1 MENIIKYFKSRWIGF
16 VLTFFSIILVSFL
29 HYVGVFDVT
38 EMKTYDWRFHKVRGP
53 LTGWTARDNSFAEI
67 GTDIVLVEVDDEAWR
82 LVPEEWPYPRGT
94 IWGRVI
100 RNLYQAGAKVIVFDI
115 QFDSPETKSEYLH
128 SFINALD
135 SESILN
141 LIPQYGD
148 TLLAG
153 EIDKALP
160 YMVPR
165 HGDQLLAESITE
177 ARAHGTEV
185 VINVKM
191 VTDHNLEPPQYISL
205 PTETIMAVNP
215 EIGLINDQL
224 DDDGFSRR
232 YAIANYLSHDHDREK
247 AYLTLGMKAVKAY
260 ADLPD
265 TTLPRYD
272 YDDRTWTYGP
282 YKINT
287 YGNSNAFLVN
297 YYGPAS
303 GYRLQE
309 KNEFWLDIFGS
320 DSPPPW
326 GTFPRYSLA
335 KIIDTKDIDLKNSKI
350 IDTKDIDLKN
360 PSEDIDW
367 MTQFIPGELPDWIK
381 AIEDPVDRAATME
394 ALGFGGEFDV
404 TKTPFYN
411 KIVVIGVA
419 VEVIHDV
426 KSTPY
431 YNFLGVKQLTP
442 GMETHANAIQTVL
455 HKNFINTFG
464 GAVTDLYWHGFP
476 IVHFLLITL
485 LAFIAFFLLDYVNPI
500 IAALLVLIEGII
512 YFGVVCGAFMN
523 DYFWMVK
530 IFFSADSIA
539 LPGIGKSYVLPMV
552 APIVGIGIT
561 YVSNILYRV
570 LNEQKDKK
578 FLKDTFGA
586 YISPELIDQMYEEKQ
601 EPKLGGNAGYHTA
614 FFSDIQSFSA
624 FSEVMEPEAMVKLMN
639 DYLTEM
645 TNILLDHQGTLDK
658 YIGDSIV
665 AFYGAPVPVE
675 DHELLACKTALAM
688 EKRIVELREKWSQ
701 EDDKPD
707 IVHYLRHRVGLNSG
721 HMVTGNMGSEMRMN
735 YTMMGDPVNVAAR
748 LESSAKQYGIYIQV
762 AENTY
767 EKVKDDF
774 EWRTLDYVRVKG
786 KKVPVHVYE
795 LLSEKGQLDDE
806 TSKMLVIF
814 HEGLELYN
822 AQKWNDALKK
832 FEESA
837 KLEDEFPTR
846 PTTPSKVY
854 IFRCNHFKENPPD
867 KDWDGVWT
875 MTTK

>member
-1 MENIIKYFKSRWIGF
+1 MDGFLKYFKTRWIGF
-16 VLTFFSIILVSFL
+16 VLTLFSILLVSLL
-29 HYVGVFDVT
+29 HWVGVFDII
-38 EMKTYDWRFHKVRGP
+38 EMKTYDFRYHRVRGP
-53 LTGWTARDNSFAEI
+53 LTGWTARDSSFAKI
-67 GTDIVLVEVDDEAWR
+67 GTDIVLLEVDDEAWR
-82 LVPEEWPYPRGT
+82 LVPEQWPYPRGT
-94 IWGRVI
+94 VWARVI
-100 RNLYQAGAKVIVFDI
+100 RNLYQAGAKVIAFDI
-115 QFDSPETKSEYLH
+115 QFDSQETKSGQLH
-128 SFINALD
+128 DFVKDLD
-135 SESILN
+135 QEKILN
-141 LIPQYGD
+141 MIPQYGD

-153 EIDKALP
+153 EIAKALP
-160 YMVPR
+160 SLVPR
-165 HGDQLLAESITE
+165 HGDQLLAEAIAE
-177 ARAHGTEV
+177 AKAHGTEV

-191 VTDHNLEPPQYISL
+191 VTEPNRQPPQYISY
-205 PTETIMAVNP
+205 PIDRIMAVNP
-215 EIGLINDQL
+215 ETGLINDQM

-232 YAIANYLSHDHDREK
+232 YAIAGYMAHEPEK
-247 AYLTLGMKAVKAY
+247 AYLTLGMKAVKAF

-265 TTLPRYD
+265 TTVPRYD
-272 YDDRTWTYGP
+272 PDDRTWTYGP
-282 YKINT
+282 YTINA
-287 YGNSNAFLVN
+287 YGRSNTFFVN

-303 GYRLQE
+303 GYRLQAE
-309 KNEFWLDIFGS
+309 ENI
-320 DSPPPW
+320 PPW
-326 GTFPRYSLA
+326 GTFPRFSVA
-335 KIIDTKDIDLKNSKI
+335 HVIDTEDIDLQ
-350 IDTKDIDLKN
+350 N
-360 PSEDIDW
+360 PLEDVDW
-367 MTQFIPGELPDWIK
+367 MTQFLPGEIPEWIN

-394 ALGFGGEFDV
+394 ALGVGANFDV

-431 YNFLGVKQLTP
+431 YNYLGVQQLTP

-455 HKNFINTFG
+455 HKNFISTFG
-464 GAVTDLYWHGFP
+464 GAVTDLSRHGFP
-476 IVHFLLITL
+476 IAHFLLITL
-485 LAFIAFFLLDYVNPI
+485 LALIAFFLLDYVNPI
-500 IAALLVLIEGII
+500 IAAVSVFIEGIL
-512 YFGVVCGAFMN
+512 YFGFVCGAFMN

-530 IFFSADSIA
+530 IFFSMDSIA
-539 LPGIGKSYVLPMV
+539 LPGIGESYVLPMV

-601 EPKLGGNAGYHTA
+601 EPKLGGNTGYHTA

-639 DYLTEM
+639 EYLTEM

-665 AFYGAPVPVE
+665 AFYGAPVTVE
-675 DHELLACKTALAM
+675 EHELLACKTALAM
-688 EKRIVELREKWSQ
+688 EKKIVELREKWSH

-707 IVHYLRHRVGLNSG
+707 LVHHLRHRVGLNSG
-721 HMVTGNMGSEMRMN
+721 PMVTGNMGSEMRMN
-735 YTMMGDPVNVAAR
+735 YTMMGDTVNVAAR
-748 LESSAKQYGIYIQV
+748 LESSAKLYGVYIQV

-767 EKVKDDF
+767 KKVKDEF

-795 LLSEKGQLDDE
+795 LLSEKGQLDDD
-806 TSKMLVIF
+806 TAKMLTIF
-814 HEGLELYN
+814 HEGLELYS

-837 KLEDEFPTR
+837 TLEDEFPTR

-854 IFRCNHFKENPPD
+854 IFRCNHFIENLPE
-867 KDWDGVWT
+867 KDWDGVWI

>member
-1 MENIIKYFKSRWIGF
+1 MDGFLKYFKTRWIGF
-16 VLTFFSIILVSFL
+16 VLTLFSILLVSLL
-29 HYVGVFDVT
+29 HWVGVFDII
-38 EMKTYDWRFHKVRGP
+38 EMKTYDFRYHRVRGP
-53 LTGWTARDNSFAEI
+53 LTGWTARDSSFAKI
-67 GTDIVLVEVDDEAWR
+67 GTDIVLLEVDDEAWR
-82 LVPEEWPYPRGT
+82 LVPEQWPYPRGT
-94 IWGRVI
+94 VWARVI
-100 RNLYQAGAKVIVFDI
+100 RNLYQAGAKVIAFDI
-115 QFDSPETKSEYLH
+115 QFDSQETKSGQLH
-128 SFINALD
+128 DFVKDLD
-135 SESILN
+135 QEKILN
-141 LIPQYGD
+141 MIPQYGD

-153 EIDKALP
+153 EIAKALP
-160 YMVPR
+160 SLVPR
-165 HGDQLLAESITE
+165 HGDQLLAEAIAE
-177 ARAHGTEV
+177 AKAHGTEV

-191 VTDHNLEPPQYISL
+191 VTEPNRQPPQYISY
-205 PTETIMAVNP
+205 PIDRIMAVNP
-215 EIGLINDQL
+215 ETGLINDQM

-232 YAIANYLSHDHDREK
+232 YAIAGYMAHEPEK
-247 AYLTLGMKAVKAY
+247 AYLTLGMKAVKAF

-265 TTLPRYD
+265 TTVPRYD
-272 YDDRTWTYGP
+272 PDDRTWTYGP
-282 YKINT
+282 YTINA
-287 YGNSNAFLVN
+287 YGRSNTFFVN

-303 GYRLQE
+303 GYRLQAE
-309 KNEFWLDIFGS
+309 ENI
-320 DSPPPW
+320 PPW
-326 GTFPRYSLA
+326 GTFPRFSVA
-335 KIIDTKDIDLKNSKI
+335 HVIDTEDVDLQ
-350 IDTKDIDLKN
+350 N
-360 PSEDIDW
+360 PLEDVDW
-367 MTQFIPGELPDWIK
+367 MTQFIPGEIPEWIN
-381 AIEDPVDRAATME
+381 AIEDPIDRVATME
-394 ALGFGGEFDV
+394 ALGIGANFDV

-431 YNFLGVKQLTP
+431 YNYLGVQQLTP

-455 HKNFINTFG
+455 HKNFISTFG
-464 GAVTDLYWHGFP
+464 GAVTDLSRHGFP
-476 IVHFLLITL
+476 IAHFLLITL
-485 LAFIAFFLLDYVNPI
+485 LALIAFFLLDYVNPI
-500 IAALLVLIEGII
+500 IAAVSVFIECIL
-512 YFGVVCGAFMN
+512 YFGFVCGAFMN
-523 DYFWMVK
+523 DYGWMFK
-530 IFFSADSIA
+530 SLIASDSIA
-539 LPGIGKSYVLPMV
+539 LPGIGESYVMPMV

-601 EPKLGGNAGYHTA
+601 EPKLGGNTGYHTA

-639 DYLTEM
+639 EYLTEM

-665 AFYGAPVPVE
+665 AFYGAPVTVE
-675 DHELLACKTALAM
+675 EHELLACKTALAM
-688 EKRIVELREKWSQ
+688 EKKIVELREKWSH

-707 IVHYLRHRVGLNSG
+707 LVHHLRHRVGLNSG
-721 HMVTGNMGSEMRMN
+721 PMVTGNMGSEMRMN
-735 YTMMGDPVNVAAR
+735 YTMMGDTVNVAAR
-748 LESSAKQYGIYIQV
+748 LESSAKLYGVYIHV

-767 EKVKDDF
+767 KKVKDEF

-795 LLSEKGQLDDE
+795 LLSEKGQLDDD
-806 TSKMLVIF
+806 TAKMLMIF

-837 KLEDEFPTR
+837 TLEDEFPTR

-854 IFRCNHFKENPPD
+854 IFRCNHFIENLPE

>member
-1 MENIIKYFKSRWIGF
+1 MDGFLKYFKTRWIGF
-16 VLTFFSIILVSFL
+16 VLTLFSILLVSLL
-29 HYVGVFDVT
+29 HWVGVFDII

-53 LTGWTARDNSFAEI
+53 LTGWTARDSSFAKI
-67 GTDIVLVEVDDEAWR
+67 GTDIVLLEVDDEAWR
-82 LVPEEWPYPRGT
+82 LVPEQWPYPRGT
-94 IWGRVI
+94 VWARVI
-100 RNLYQAGAKVIVFDI
+100 RNLYQAGAKVIAFDI
-115 QFDSPETKSEYLH
+115 QFDSQETKSGQLH
-128 SFINALD
+128 DFVKDLD
-135 SESILN
+135 QEKILN
-141 LIPQYGD
+141 MIPQYGD

-153 EIDKALP
+153 EIAKALP
-160 YMVPR
+160 SLVPR
-165 HGDQLLAESITE
+165 HGDQLLAEAIAE
-177 ARAHGTEV
+177 AKAHGTEV

-191 VTDHNLEPPQYISL
+191 VTEPNRQPPQYISY
-205 PTETIMAVNP
+205 PIDRIMAVNP
-215 EIGLINDQL
+215 ETGLINDQM

-232 YAIANYLSHDHDREK
+232 YAIAGYMAHEPEK
-247 AYLTLGMKAVKAY
+247 AYLTLGMKAVKAF

-265 TTLPRYD
+265 TTVPRYD
-272 YDDRTWTYGP
+272 PDDRTWTYGP
-282 YKINT
+282 YTINA
-287 YGNSNAFLVN
+287 YGRSNTFFVN

-303 GYRLQE
+303 GYRLQAE
-309 KNEFWLDIFGS
+309 ENI
-320 DSPPPW
+320 PPW
-326 GTFPRYSLA
+326 GTFPRFSVA
-335 KIIDTKDIDLKNSKI
+335 HVIDTEDVDLQ
-350 IDTKDIDLKN
+350 N
-360 PSEDIDW
+360 PLEDVDW
-367 MTQFIPGELPDWIK
+367 MTQFLPGEIPEWIN

-394 ALGFGGEFDV
+394 ALGVGANFDV

-431 YNFLGVKQLTP
+431 YNYLGVQQLTP

-455 HKNFINTFG
+455 HKNFISTFG
-464 GAVTDLYWHGFP
+464 GAVTDLSRHGFP
-476 IVHFLLITL
+476 IAHFLLITL
-485 LAFIAFFLLDYVNPI
+485 LALIAFFLLDYVNPI
-500 IAALLVLIEGII
+500 IAAVSVFIEGIL
-512 YFGVVCGAFMN
+512 YFGFVCGAFMN

-530 IFFSADSIA
+530 IFFSRDSIA
-539 LPGIGKSYVLPMV
+539 LPGIGESYVLPMV

-601 EPKLGGNAGYHTA
+601 EPKLGGNTGYHTA

-639 DYLTEM
+639 EYLTEM

-665 AFYGAPVPVE
+665 AFYGAPVTVE
-675 DHELLACKTALAM
+675 EHELLACKTALAM
-688 EKRIVELREKWSQ
+688 EKKIVELREKWSH

-707 IVHYLRHRVGLNSG
+707 LVHHLRHRVGLNSG
-721 HMVTGNMGSEMRMN
+721 PMVTGNMGSEMRMN
-735 YTMMGDPVNVAAR
+735 YTMMGDTVNVAAR
-748 LESSAKQYGIYIQV
+748 LESSAKLYGVYIQV

-767 EKVKDDF
+767 KKVKDEF

-806 TSKMLVIF
+806 TSKMIGVF

-822 AQKWNDALKK
+822 DQKWNNALKK

-837 KLEDEFPTR
+837 TLEDEFPTR

-854 IFRCNHFKENPPD
+854 IFRCNHFIENLPE

>member
-1 MENIIKYFKSRWIGF
+1 MDGFLKYFKTRWIGF
-16 VLTFFSIILVSFL
+16 VLTLFSILLVSLL
-29 HYVGVFDVT
+29 HWVGVFDII
-38 EMKTYDWRFHKVRGP
+38 EMKTYDFRYHRVRGP
-53 LTGWTARDNSFAEI
+53 LTGWTAKDSSFAKI
-67 GTDIVLVEVDDEAWR
+67 GTDIVLLEVDDEAWR
-82 LVPEEWPYPRGT
+82 LVPEQWPYPRGT
-94 IWGRVI
+94 VWARVI
-100 RNLYQAGAKVIVFDI
+100 RNLYQAGAKVIAFDI
-115 QFDSPETKSEYLH
+115 QFDSQETKSGQLH
-128 SFINALD
+128 DFVKDLD
-135 SESILN
+135 QEKILN
-141 LIPQYGD
+141 MIPQYGD

-153 EIDKALP
+153 EIAKALP
-160 YMVPR
+160 SLVPR
-165 HGDQLLAESITE
+165 HGDQLLAEAIAE
-177 ARAHGTEV
+177 AKAHGTEV

-191 VTDHNLEPPQYISL
+191 VTEPNRQPPQYISY
-205 PTETIMAVNP
+205 PIDRIMAVNP
-215 EIGLINDQL
+215 ETGLINDQM

-232 YAIANYLSHDHDREK
+232 YAIAGYMAHEPEK
-247 AYLTLGMKAVKAY
+247 AYLTLGMKAVKAF

-265 TTLPRYD
+265 TTVPRYD
-272 YDDRTWTYGP
+272 PDDRTWTYGP
-282 YKINT
+282 YTINA
-287 YGNSNAFLVN
+287 YGRSNTFFVN

-303 GYRLQE
+303 GYRLQAE
-309 KNEFWLDIFGS
+309 ENI
-320 DSPPPW
+320 PPW
-326 GTFPRYSLA
+326 GTFPRFSVA
-335 KIIDTKDIDLKNSKI
+335 HVIDTEDVDLQ
-350 IDTKDIDLKN
+350 N
-360 PSEDIDW
+360 PLEDVDW
-367 MTQFIPGELPDWIK
+367 MTQFLPGEIPEWIN
-381 AIEDPVDRAATME
+381 AIEDPIDRAATME
-394 ALGFGGEFDV
+394 ALGIGANFDV

-431 YNFLGVKQLTP
+431 YNYLGVQQLTP

-455 HKNFINTFG
+455 HKNFISTFG
-464 GAVTDLYWHGFP
+464 GAVTDLSRHGFP
-476 IVHFLLITL
+476 IAHFLLITL
-485 LAFIAFFLLDYVNPI
+485 LALIAFFLLDYVNPI
-500 IAALLVLIEGII
+500 IAAVSVFIEGIL
-512 YFGVVCGAFMN
+512 YFGFVCGAFMN
-523 DYFWMVK
+523 DYGWMFK
-530 IFFSADSIA
+530 SLIASDSIA
-539 LPGIGKSYVLPMV
+539 LPGIGESYVMPMV

-601 EPKLGGNAGYHTA
+601 EPKLGGNTGYHTA

-639 DYLTEM
+639 EYLTEM

-665 AFYGAPVPVE
+665 AFYGAPVTVE
-675 DHELLACKTALAM
+675 EHELLACKTALAM
-688 EKRIVELREKWSQ
+688 EKKIVELREKWSH

-707 IVHYLRHRVGLNSG
+707 LVHHLRHRVGLNSG
-721 HMVTGNMGSEMRMN
+721 PMVTGNMGSEMRMN
-735 YTMMGDPVNVAAR
+735 YTMMGDTVNVAAR
-748 LESSAKQYGIYIQV
+748 LESSAKLYGVYIHV

-767 EKVKDDF
+767 KKVKDEF

-795 LLSEKGQLDDE
+795 LLSEKGQLDDD
-806 TSKMLVIF
+806 TAKMLTIF

-837 KLEDEFPTR
+837 TLEDEFPTR

-854 IFRCNHFKENPPD
+854 IFRCNHFIENLPE

>member
-1 MENIIKYFKSRWIGF
+1 MDGFLKYFKTRWIGF
-16 VLTFFSIILVSFL
+16 VLTLFSILLVSLL
-29 HYVGVFDVT
+29 HWVGVFDII

-53 LTGWTARDNSFAEI
+53 LTGWTARDSSFAKI
-67 GTDIVLVEVDDEAWR
+67 GTDIVLLEVDDEAWR
-82 LVPEEWPYPRGT
+82 LVPEQWPYPRGT
-94 IWGRVI
+94 VWARVI
-100 RNLYQAGAKVIVFDI
+100 RNLYQAGAKVIAFDI
-115 QFDSPETKSEYLH
+115 QFDSQETKSGQLH
-128 SFINALD
+128 DFVKDLD
-135 SESILN
+135 QEKILN
-141 LIPQYGD
+141 MIPQYGD

-153 EIDKALP
+153 EIAKALP
-160 YMVPR
+160 SLVPR
-165 HGDQLLAESITE
+165 HGDQLLAEAIAE
-177 ARAHGTEV
+177 AKAHGTEV

-191 VTDHNLEPPQYISL
+191 VTEPNRQPPQYISY
-205 PTETIMAVNP
+205 PIDRIMAVNP
-215 EIGLINDQL
+215 ETGLINDQM

-232 YAIANYLSHDHDREK
+232 YAIAGYMAHEPEK
-247 AYLTLGMKAVKAY
+247 AYLTLGMKAVKAF

-265 TTLPRYD
+265 TTVPRYD
-272 YDDRTWTYGP
+272 PDDRTWTYGP
-282 YKINT
+282 YTINA
-287 YGNSNAFLVN
+287 YGRSNTFFVN

-303 GYRLQE
+303 GYRLQAE
-309 KNEFWLDIFGS
+309 ENI
-320 DSPPPW
+320 PPW
-326 GTFPRYSLA
+326 GTFPRFSVA
-335 KIIDTKDIDLKNSKI
+335 HVIDTEDIDLQ
-350 IDTKDIDLKN
+350 N
-360 PSEDIDW
+360 PLEDVDW
-367 MTQFIPGELPDWIK
+367 MTQFLPGEIPEWIN

-394 ALGFGGEFDV
+394 ALGVGANFDV

-431 YNFLGVKQLTP
+431 YNYLGVQQLTP

-455 HKNFINTFG
+455 HKNFISTFG
-464 GAVTDLYWHGFP
+464 GAVTDLSRHGFP
-476 IVHFLLITL
+476 IAHFLLITL
-485 LAFIAFFLLDYVNPI
+485 LALIAFFLLDYVNPI
-500 IAALLVLIEGII
+500 IAAVSVFIEGIL
-512 YFGVVCGAFMN
+512 YFGFVCGAFMN

-530 IFFSADSIA
+530 IFFSRDSIA
-539 LPGIGKSYVLPMV
+539 LPGIGESYVLPMV

-601 EPKLGGNAGYHTA
+601 EPKLGGNTGYHTA

-639 DYLTEM
+639 EYLTEM

-665 AFYGAPVPVE
+665 AFYGAPVTVE
-675 DHELLACKTALAM
+675 EHELLACKTALAM
-688 EKRIVELREKWSQ
+688 EKKIVELREKWSH

-707 IVHYLRHRVGLNSG
+707 LVHHLRHRVGLNSG
-721 HMVTGNMGSEMRMN
+721 PMVTGNMGSEMRMN
-735 YTMMGDPVNVAAR
+735 YTMMGDTVNVAAR
-748 LESSAKQYGIYIQV
+748 LESSAKLYGVYIQV

-767 EKVKDDF
+767 KKVKDEF

-795 LLSEKGQLDDE
+795 LLSEKGQLDDD
-806 TSKMLVIF
+806 TAKMLTIF

-837 KLEDEFPTR
+837 TLEDEFPTR

-854 IFRCNHFKENPPD
+854 IFRCNHFIENLPE

-875 MTTK
+875 LTTK

>member
-1 MENIIKYFKSRWIGF
+1 MDGFLKYFKTRWIGF
-16 VLTFFSIILVSFL
+16 VLTLFSILLVSLL
-29 HYVGVFDVT
+29 HWVGVFDII
-38 EMKTYDWRFHKVRGP
+38 EMKTYDFRYHRVRGP
-53 LTGWTARDNSFAEI
+53 LTGWTARDSSFAKI
-67 GTDIVLVEVDDEAWR
+67 GTDIVLLEVDDEAWR
-82 LVPEEWPYPRGT
+82 LVPEQWPYPRGT
-94 IWGRVI
+94 VWARVI
-100 RNLYQAGAKVIVFDI
+100 RNLYQAGAKVIAFDI
-115 QFDSPETKSEYLH
+115 QFDSQETKSGQLH
-128 SFINALD
+128 DFVKDLD
-135 SESILN
+135 QEKILN
-141 LIPQYGD
+141 MIPQYGD

-153 EIDKALP
+153 EIAKALP
-160 YMVPR
+160 SLVPR
-165 HGDQLLAESITE
+165 HGDQLLAEAIAE
-177 ARAHGTEV
+177 AKAHGTEV

-191 VTDHNLEPPQYISL
+191 VTEPNRQPPQYISY
-205 PTETIMAVNP
+205 PIDRIMAVNP
-215 EIGLINDQL
+215 ETGLINDQM

-232 YAIANYLSHDHDREK
+232 YAIAGYMAHEPEK
-247 AYLTLGMKAVKAY
+247 AYLTLGMKAVKAF

-265 TTLPRYD
+265 TTVPRYD
-272 YDDRTWTYGP
+272 PDDRTWTYGP
-282 YKINT
+282 YTINA
-287 YGNSNAFLVN
+287 YGRSNTFFVN

-303 GYRLQE
+303 GYRLQAE
-309 KNEFWLDIFGS
+309 ENI
-320 DSPPPW
+320 PPW
-326 GTFPRYSLA
+326 GTFPRFSVA
-335 KIIDTKDIDLKNSKI
+335 HVIDTEDVDLQ
-350 IDTKDIDLKN
+350 N
-360 PSEDIDW
+360 PLEDVDW
-367 MTQFIPGELPDWIK
+367 MTQFIPGEIPEWIN
-381 AIEDPVDRAATME
+381 AIEDPIDRAATME
-394 ALGFGGEFDV
+394 ALGIGANFDV

-431 YNFLGVKQLTP
+431 YNYLGVQQLTP

-455 HKNFINTFG
+455 HKNFISTFG
-464 GAVTDLYWHGFP
+464 GAVTDLSRHGFP
-476 IVHFLLITL
+476 IAHFLLITL
-485 LAFIAFFLLDYVNPI
+485 LALIAFFLLDYVNPI
-500 IAALLVLIEGII
+500 IAAVSVFIEGIL
-512 YFGVVCGAFMN
+512 YFGFVCGAFMN

-530 IFFSADSIA
+530 IFFSTDSIA

-601 EPKLGGNAGYHTA
+601 EPKLGGNTGYHTA

-639 DYLTEM
+639 EYLTEM

-665 AFYGAPVPVE
+665 AFYGAPVTVE
-675 DHELLACKTALAM
+675 EHELLACKTALAM
-688 EKRIVELREKWSQ
+688 EKKIVELREKWSH

-707 IVHYLRHRVGLNSG
+707 LVHQLRHRVGLNSG
-721 HMVTGNMGSEMRMN
+721 PMVTGNMGSEMRMN
-735 YTMMGDPVNVAAR
+735 YTMMGDTVNVAAR
-748 LESSAKQYGIYIQV
+748 LESSAKLYGVYIHV

-767 EKVKDDF
+767 KKVKDEF

-795 LLSEKGQLDDE
+795 LLSEKGQLDDD
-806 TSKMLVIF
+806 TAKMLMIF

-837 KLEDEFPTR
+837 TLEDEFPTR

-854 IFRCNHFKENPPD
+854 IFRCNHFIENLPE

>member
-1 MENIIKYFKSRWIGF
+1 MDGFLKYFKTRWIGF
-16 VLTFFSIILVSFL
+16 VLTLFSILLVSLL
-29 HYVGVFDVT
+29 HWVGVFDII

-53 LTGWTARDNSFAEI
+53 LTGWTARDSSFAKI
-67 GTDIVLVEVDDEAWR
+67 GTDIVLLEVDDEAWR
-82 LVPEEWPYPRGT
+82 LVPEQWPYPRGT
-94 IWGRVI
+94 VWARVI
-100 RNLYQAGAKVIVFDI
+100 RNLYQAGAKVIAFDI
-115 QFDSPETKSEYLH
+115 QFDSQETKSGQLH
-128 SFINALD
+128 DFVKDLD
-135 SESILN
+135 QEKILN
-141 LIPQYGD
+141 MIPQYGD

-153 EIDKALP
+153 EIAKALP
-160 YMVPR
+160 SLVPR
-165 HGDQLLAESITE
+165 HGDQLLAEAIAE
-177 ARAHGTEV
+177 AKAHGTEV

-191 VTDHNLEPPQYISL
+191 VTEPNRQPPQYISY
-205 PTETIMAVNP
+205 PIDRIMAVNP
-215 EIGLINDQL
+215 ETGLINDQM

-232 YAIANYLSHDHDREK
+232 YAIAGYMAHEPEK
-247 AYLTLGMKAVKAY
+247 AYLTLGMKAVKAF

-265 TTLPRYD
+265 TTVPRYD
-272 YDDRTWTYGP
+272 PDDRTWTYGP
-282 YKINT
+282 YTINA
-287 YGNSNAFLVN
+287 YGRSNTFFVN

-303 GYRLQE
+303 GYRLQAE
-309 KNEFWLDIFGS
+309 ENI
-320 DSPPPW
+320 PPW
-326 GTFPRYSLA
+326 GTFPRFSVA
-335 KIIDTKDIDLKNSKI
+335 HVIDTEDIDLQ
-350 IDTKDIDLKN
+350 N
-360 PSEDIDW
+360 PLEDVDW
-367 MTQFIPGELPDWIK
+367 MTQFLPGEIPEWIN

-394 ALGFGGEFDV
+394 ALGVGANFDV

-431 YNFLGVKQLTP
+431 YNYLGVQQLTP

-455 HKNFINTFG
+455 HKNFISTFG
-464 GAVTDLYWHGFP
+464 GAVTDLSRHGFP
-476 IVHFLLITL
+476 IAHFLLITL
-485 LAFIAFFLLDYVNPI
+485 LALIAFFLLDYVNPI
-500 IAALLVLIEGII
+500 IAAVSVFIEGIL
-512 YFGVVCGAFMN
+512 YFGFVCGAFMN

-530 IFFSADSIA
+530 IFFSTDSIA

-601 EPKLGGNAGYHTA
+601 EPKLGGNTGYHTA

-639 DYLTEM
+639 EYLTEM

-665 AFYGAPVPVE
+665 AFYGAPVTVE
-675 DHELLACKTALAM
+675 EHELLACKTALAM
-688 EKRIVELREKWSQ
+688 EKKIVELREKWSH

-707 IVHYLRHRVGLNSG
+707 LVHHLRHRVGLNSG
-721 HMVTGNMGSEMRMN
+721 PMVTGNMGSEMRMN
-735 YTMMGDPVNVAAR
+735 YTMMGDTVNVAAR
-748 LESSAKQYGIYIQV
+748 LESSAKLYGVYIQV

-767 EKVKDDF
+767 KKVKDEF

-795 LLSEKGQLDDE
+795 LLSEKGQLDDD
-806 TSKMLVIF
+806 TAKMLMIF

-837 KLEDEFPTR
+837 TLEDEFPTR

-854 IFRCNHFKENPPD
+854 IFRCNHFIENLPE

>member
-1 MENIIKYFKSRWIGF
+1 MDGFLKYFKTRWIGF
-16 VLTFFSIILVSFL
+16 VLTLFSILLVSLL
-29 HYVGVFDVT
+29 HWVGVFDII

-53 LTGWTARDNSFAEI
+53 LTGWTARDSSFAKI
-67 GTDIVLVEVDDEAWR
+67 GTDIVLLEVDDEAWR
-82 LVPEEWPYPRGT
+82 LVPEQWPYPRGT
-94 IWGRVI
+94 VWARVI
-100 RNLYQAGAKVIVFDI
+100 RNLYQAGAKVIAFDI
-115 QFDSPETKSEYLH
+115 QFDSQETKSGQLH
-128 SFINALD
+128 DFVKDLD
-135 SESILN
+135 QEKILN
-141 LIPQYGD
+141 MIPQYGD

-153 EIDKALP
+153 EIAKALP
-160 YMVPR
+160 SLVPR
-165 HGDQLLAESITE
+165 HGDQLLAEAIAE
-177 ARAHGTEV
+177 AKAHGTEV

-191 VTDHNLEPPQYISL
+191 VTEPNRQPPQYISY
-205 PTETIMAVNP
+205 PIDRIMAVNP
-215 EIGLINDQL
+215 ETGLINDQM

-232 YAIANYLSHDHDREK
+232 YAIAGYMAHEPEK
-247 AYLTLGMKAVKAY
+247 AYLTLGMKAVKAF

-265 TTLPRYD
+265 TTVPRYD
-272 YDDRTWTYGP
+272 PDDRTWTYGP
-282 YKINT
+282 YTINA
-287 YGNSNAFLVN
+287 YGRSNTFFVN

-303 GYRLQE
+303 GYRLQAE
-309 KNEFWLDIFGS
+309 ENI
-320 DSPPPW
+320 PPW
-326 GTFPRYSLA
+326 GTFPRFSVA
-335 KIIDTKDIDLKNSKI
+335 HVIDTEDIDLQ
-350 IDTKDIDLKN
+350 N
-360 PSEDIDW
+360 PLEDVDW
-367 MTQFIPGELPDWIK
+367 MTQFLPGEIPEWIN

-394 ALGFGGEFDV
+394 ALGVGANFDV

-431 YNFLGVKQLTP
+431 YNYLGVQQLTP

-455 HKNFINTFG
+455 HKNFISTFG
-464 GAVTDLYWHGFP
+464 GAVTDLSRHGFP
-476 IVHFLLITL
+476 IAHFLLITL
-485 LAFIAFFLLDYVNPI
+485 LALIAFFLLDYVNPI
-500 IAALLVLIEGII
+500 IAAVSVFIEGIL
-512 YFGVVCGAFMN
+512 YFGFVCGAFMN

-530 IFFSADSIA
+530 IFFSRDSIA
-539 LPGIGKSYVLPMV
+539 LPGIGESYVLPMV

-601 EPKLGGNAGYHTA
+601 EPKLGGNTGYHTA

-639 DYLTEM
+639 EYLTEM

-665 AFYGAPVPVE
+665 AFYGAPVTVE
-675 DHELLACKTALAM
+675 EHELLACKTALAM
-688 EKRIVELREKWSQ
+688 EKKIVELREKWSH

-707 IVHYLRHRVGLNSG
+707 LVHHLRHRVGLNSG
-721 HMVTGNMGSEMRMN
+721 PMVTGNMGSEMRMN
-735 YTMMGDPVNVAAR
+735 YTMMGDTVNVAAR
-748 LESSAKQYGIYIQV
+748 LESSAKLYGVYIQV

-767 EKVKDDF
+767 KKVKDEF

-795 LLSEKGQLDDE
+795 LLSEKGQLDDD
-806 TSKMLVIF
+806 TAKMLTIF
-814 HEGLELYN
+814 HEGLELYS

-837 KLEDEFPTR
+837 TLEDEFPTR

-854 IFRCNHFKENPPD
+854 IFRCNHFIENLPE
-867 KDWDGVWT
+867 KDWDGVWI

>member
-1 MENIIKYFKSRWIGF
+1 MDGFLKYFKTRWIGF
-16 VLTFFSIILVSFL
+16 VLTLFSILLVSLL
-29 HYVGVFDVT
+29 HWVGVFDII
-38 EMKTYDWRFHKVRGP
+38 EMKTYDFRYHRVRGP
-53 LTGWTARDNSFAEI
+53 LTGWTAKDSSFAKI
-67 GTDIVLVEVDDEAWR
+67 GTDIVLLEVDDEAWR
-82 LVPEEWPYPRGT
+82 LVPEQWPYPRGT
-94 IWGRVI
+94 VWARVI
-100 RNLYQAGAKVIVFDI
+100 RNLYQAGAKVIAFDI
-115 QFDSPETKSEYLH
+115 QFDSQETKSGQLH
-128 SFINALD
+128 DFVKDLD
-135 SESILN
+135 QEKILN
-141 LIPQYGD
+141 MIPQYGD

-153 EIDKALP
+153 EIAKALP
-160 YMVPR
+160 SLVPR
-165 HGDQLLAESITE
+165 HGDQLLAEAIAE
-177 ARAHGTEV
+177 AKAHGTEV

-191 VTDHNLEPPQYISL
+191 VTEPNRQPPQYISY
-205 PTETIMAVNP
+205 PIDRIMAVKP
-215 EIGLINDQL
+215 ETGLINDQM

-232 YAIANYLSHDHDREK
+232 YAIAGYMAHEPEK
-247 AYLTLGMKAVKAY
+247 AYLTLGMKAVKAF

-265 TTLPRYD
+265 TTVPRYD
-272 YDDRTWTYGP
+272 PDDRTWTYGP
-282 YKINT
+282 YTINA
-287 YGNSNAFLVN
+287 YGRSNTFFVN

-303 GYRLQE
+303 GYRLQAE
-309 KNEFWLDIFGS
+309 ENI
-320 DSPPPW
+320 PPW
-326 GTFPRYSLA
+326 GTFPRFSVA
-335 KIIDTKDIDLKNSKI
+335 HVIDTEDIDLQ
-350 IDTKDIDLKN
+350 N
-360 PSEDIDW
+360 PLEDVDW
-367 MTQFIPGELPDWIK
+367 MTQFLPGEIPEWIN

-394 ALGFGGEFDV
+394 ALGVGANFDV

-431 YNFLGVKQLTP
+431 YNYLGVQQLTP

-455 HKNFINTFG
+455 HKNFISTFG
-464 GAVTDLYWHGFP
+464 GAVTDLSRHGFP
-476 IVHFLLITL
+476 IAHFLLITL
-485 LAFIAFFLLDYVNPI
+485 LALIAFFLLDYVNPI
-500 IAALLVLIEGII
+500 IAAVSVFIEGIL
-512 YFGVVCGAFMN
+512 YFGFVCGAFMN
-523 DYFWMVK
+523 DYGWMFK
-530 IFFSADSIA
+530 SLIASDSIA
-539 LPGIGKSYVLPMV
+539 LPGIGESYVMPMV

-601 EPKLGGNAGYHTA
+601 EPKLGGNTGYHTA

-688 EKRIVELREKWSQ
+688 EQRIVDLREKWSQ
-701 EDDKPD
+701 EEDKPD
-707 IVHYLRHRVGLNSG
+707 IVHNLRHRVGLNSG

>member
-1 MENIIKYFKSRWIGF
+1 MDGFLKYFKTRWIGF
-16 VLTFFSIILVSFL
+16 VLTLFSILLVSLL
-29 HYVGVFDVT
+29 HWVGVFDII
-38 EMKTYDWRFHKVRGP
+38 EMKTYDFRYHRVRGP
-53 LTGWTARDNSFAEI
+53 LTGWTARDSSFAKI
-67 GTDIVLVEVDDEAWR
+67 GTDIVLLEVDDEAWR
-82 LVPEEWPYPRGT
+82 LVPEQWPYPRGT
-94 IWGRVI
+94 VWARVI
-100 RNLYQAGAKVIVFDI
+100 RNLYQAGAKVIAFDI
-115 QFDSPETKSEYLH
+115 QFDSQETKSGQLH
-128 SFINALD
+128 DFVKDLD
-135 SESILN
+135 QEKILN
-141 LIPQYGD
+141 MIPQYGD

-153 EIDKALP
+153 EIAKALP
-160 YMVPR
+160 SLVPR
-165 HGDQLLAESITE
+165 HGDQLLAEAIAE
-177 ARAHGTEV
+177 AKAHGTEV

-191 VTDHNLEPPQYISL
+191 VTEPNRQPPQYISY
-205 PTETIMAVNP
+205 PIDRIMAVNP
-215 EIGLINDQL
+215 ETGLINDQM

-232 YAIANYLSHDHDREK
+232 YAIAGYMAHEPEK
-247 AYLTLGMKAVKAY
+247 AYLTLGMKAVKAF

-265 TTLPRYD
+265 TTVPRYD
-272 YDDRTWTYGP
+272 PDDRTWTYGP
-282 YKINT
+282 YTINA
-287 YGNSNAFLVN
+287 YGRSNTFFVN

-303 GYRLQE
+303 GYRLQAE
-309 KNEFWLDIFGS
+309 ENI
-320 DSPPPW
+320 PPW
-326 GTFPRYSLA
+326 GTFPRFSVA
-335 KIIDTKDIDLKNSKI
+335 HVIDTEDIDLQ
-350 IDTKDIDLKN
+350 N
-360 PSEDIDW
+360 PLEDVDW
-367 MTQFIPGELPDWIK
+367 MTQFLPGEIPEWIN

-394 ALGFGGEFDV
+394 ALGVGANFDV

-431 YNFLGVKQLTP
+431 YNYLGVQQLTP

-455 HKNFINTFG
+455 HKNFISTFG
-464 GAVTDLYWHGFP
+464 GAVTDLSRHGFP
-476 IVHFLLITL
+476 IAHFLLITL
-485 LAFIAFFLLDYVNPI
+485 LALIAFFLLDYVNPI
-500 IAALLVLIEGII
+500 IAAVSVFIEGIL
-512 YFGVVCGAFMN
+512 YFGFVCGAFMN
-523 DYFWMVK
+523 DYGWMFK
-530 IFFSADSIA
+530 SLIASDSIA

-586 YISPELIDQMYEEKQ
+586 YISPELIDQMFEEKQ
-601 EPKLGGNAGYHTA
+601 EPKLGGNTGYHTA

-639 DYLTEM
+639 EYLTEM

-665 AFYGAPVPVE
+665 AFYGAPVTVE
-675 DHELLACKTALAM
+675 EHELLACKTALAM
-688 EKRIVELREKWSQ
+688 EKKIVELREKWSH

-707 IVHYLRHRVGLNSG
+707 LVHHLRHRVGLNSG
-721 HMVTGNMGSEMRMN
+721 PMVTGNMGSEMRMN
-735 YTMMGDPVNVAAR
+735 YTMMGDTVNVAAR
-748 LESSAKQYGIYIQV
+748 LESSAKLYGVYIQV

-767 EKVKDDF
+767 KKVKDEF

-795 LLSEKGQLDDE
+795 LLSEKGQLDDD
-806 TSKMLVIF
+806 TAKMLMIF

-837 KLEDEFPTR
+837 TLEDEFPTR

-854 IFRCNHFKENPPD
+854 IFRCNHFIENLPE

>member
-29 HYVGVFDVT
+29 HFVGVFDVI
-38 EMKTYDWRFHKVRGP
+38 EMKTYDWRFHKVRGS

-67 GTDIVLVEVDDEAWR
+67 GTDIVLLEVDDEAWR
-82 LVPEEWPYPRGT
+82 LMPEGWPYPRGSV
-94 IWGRVI
+94 WSRVI

-115 QFDSPETKSEYLH
+115 QFDAPETKSEYLH
-128 SFINALD
+128 SFINELD
-135 SESILN
+135 TESILN

-153 EIDKALP
+153 EIYKALP

-165 HGDQLLAESITE
+165 HGDQLIAESIAE
-177 ARAHGTEV
+177 AKAYDTEV

-191 VTDHNLEPPQYISL
+191 FDDPIIIGGRTQFISY
-205 PTETIMAVNP
+205 PVDEIMAVNP
-215 EIGLINDQL
+215 ETGLINDL
-224 DDDGFSRR
+224 MDDDGFSRR
-232 YAIANYLSHDHDREK
+232 YSIADYMTDDVGREN
-247 AYLTLGMKAVKAY
+247 AYLTLGMKAVKAF

-265 TTLPRYD
+265 TTVPRYNSNE
-272 YDDRTWTYGP
+272 RTWTYGP
-282 YKINT
+282 YSINA

-297 YYGPAS
+297 YYGPPS
-303 GYRLQE
+303 GYRLRSVSE
-309 KNEFWLDIFGS
+309 KWKQMFGGNIP
-320 DSPPPW
+320 DPW
-326 GTFPRYSLA
+326 GTFPRISLA
-335 KIIDTKDIDLKNSKI
+335 KVV
-350 IDTKDIDLKN
+350 DTKDIDLKN
-360 PSEDIDW
+360 PLEDVDW
-367 MTQFIPGELPDWIK
+367 MTQFLPGEIPEWIK
-381 AIEDPVDRAATME
+381 AIEDPADKAATIE
-394 ALGFGGEFDV
+394 ALGIGDDFDV

-411 KIVVIGVA
+411 KIVIIGVA
-419 VEVIHDV
+419 VEVFHDW
-426 KSTPY
+426 KYTPF
-431 YNFLGVKQLTP
+431 YNYWGVRQLTP

-464 GAVTDLYWHGFP
+464 GAVTDLSRHGFP
-476 IVHFLLITL
+476 AAQFLLISL
-485 LAFIAFFLLDYVNPI
+485 LALIAFFIIDYVNPI
-500 IAALLVLIEGII
+500 IAALLVFIEGII

-523 DYFWMVK
+523 DYFWMIK

-539 LPGIGKSYVLPMV
+539 LPGIGESYVLPMV
-552 APIVGIGIT
+552 TPIVGIGIT

-601 EPKLGGNAGYHTA
+601 EPKLGGNTGYHTA

-688 EKRIVELREKWSQ
+688 EKRIVDLREKWSQ
-701 EDDKPD
+701 EEDKPD
-707 IVHYLRHRVGLNSG
+707 IVHNLRHRVGLNSG

>member
-1 MENIIKYFKSRWIGF
+1 MDGFLKYFKTRWIGF
-16 VLTFFSIILVSFL
+16 VLTLFSILLVSLL
-29 HYVGVFDVT
+29 HWVGVFDII
-38 EMKTYDWRFHKVRGP
+38 EMKTYDFRYHRVRGP
-53 LTGWTARDNSFAEI
+53 LTGWTARDSSFAKI
-67 GTDIVLVEVDDEAWR
+67 GTDIVLLEVDDEAWR
-82 LVPEEWPYPRGT
+82 LVPEQWPYPRGT
-94 IWGRVI
+94 VWARVI
-100 RNLYQAGAKVIVFDI
+100 RNLYQAGAKVIAFDI
-115 QFDSPETKSEYLH
+115 QFDSQETKSGQLH
-128 SFINALD
+128 DFVKDLD
-135 SESILN
+135 QEKILN
-141 LIPQYGD
+141 MIPQYGD

-153 EIDKALP
+153 EIAKALP
-160 YMVPR
+160 SLVPR
-165 HGDQLLAESITE
+165 HGDQLLAEAIAE
-177 ARAHGTEV
+177 AKAHGTEV

-191 VTDHNLEPPQYISL
+191 VTEPNRQPPQYISY
-205 PTETIMAVNP
+205 PIDRIMAVNP
-215 EIGLINDQL
+215 ETGLINDQM

-232 YAIANYLSHDHDREK
+232 YAIAGYMAHEPEK
-247 AYLTLGMKAVKAY
+247 AYLTLGMKAVKAF

-265 TTLPRYD
+265 TTVPRYD
-272 YDDRTWTYGP
+272 PDDRTWTYGP
-282 YKINT
+282 YTINA
-287 YGNSNAFLVN
+287 YGRSNTFFVN

-303 GYRLQE
+303 GYRLQAE
-309 KNEFWLDIFGS
+309 ENI
-320 DSPPPW
+320 PPW
-326 GTFPRYSLA
+326 GTFPRFSVA
-335 KIIDTKDIDLKNSKI
+335 HVIDTEDVDLQ
-350 IDTKDIDLKN
+350 N
-360 PSEDIDW
+360 PLEDVDW
-367 MTQFIPGELPDWIK
+367 MTQFIPGEIPEWIN
-381 AIEDPVDRAATME
+381 AIEDPIDRAATME
-394 ALGFGGEFDV
+394 ALGIGANFDV

-431 YNFLGVKQLTP
+431 YNYLGVQQLTP

-455 HKNFINTFG
+455 HKNFISTFG
-464 GAVTDLYWHGFP
+464 GAVTDLSRHGFP
-476 IVHFLLITL
+476 IAHFLLITL
-485 LAFIAFFLLDYVNPI
+485 LALIAFFLLDYVNPI
-500 IAALLVLIEGII
+500 IAAVSVFIEGIL
-512 YFGVVCGAFMN
+512 YFGFVCGAFMN
-523 DYFWMVK
+523 DYGWMFK
-530 IFFSADSIA
+530 SLIASDSIA
-539 LPGIGKSYVLPMV
+539 LPGIGESYVMPMV

-586 YISPELIDQMYEEKQ
+586 YISPELIDQMFEEKQ
-601 EPKLGGNAGYHTA
+601 EPKLGGNTGYHTA

-639 DYLTEM
+639 EYLTEM

-665 AFYGAPVPVE
+665 AFYGAPVTVE
-675 DHELLACKTALAM
+675 EHELLACKTALAM
-688 EKRIVELREKWSQ
+688 EKKIVELREKWSH

-707 IVHYLRHRVGLNSG
+707 LVHQLRHRVGLNSG
-721 HMVTGNMGSEMRMN
+721 PMVTGNMGSEMRMN
-735 YTMMGDPVNVAAR
+735 YTMMGDTVNVAAR
-748 LESSAKQYGIYIQV
+748 LESSAKLYGVYIHV

-767 EKVKDDF
+767 KKVKDEF

-795 LLSEKGQLDDE
+795 LLSEKGQLDDD
-806 TSKMLVIF
+806 TAKMLIIF

-837 KLEDEFPTR
+837 TLEDEFPTR

-854 IFRCNHFKENPPD
+854 IFRCNHFIENLPE

>member
-1 MENIIKYFKSRWIGF
+1 MDGFLKYFKTRWIGF
-16 VLTFFSIILVSFL
+16 VLTLFSILLVSLL
-29 HYVGVFDVT
+29 HWVGVFDII
-38 EMKTYDWRFHKVRGP
+38 EMKTYDFRYHRVRGP
-53 LTGWTARDNSFAEI
+53 LTGWTARDSSFAKI
-67 GTDIVLVEVDDEAWR
+67 GTDIVLLEVDDEAWR
-82 LVPEEWPYPRGT
+82 LVPEQWPYPRGT
-94 IWGRVI
+94 VWARVI
-100 RNLYQAGAKVIVFDI
+100 RNLYQAGAKVIAFDI
-115 QFDSPETKSEYLH
+115 QFDSQETKSGQLH
-128 SFINALD
+128 DFVKDLD
-135 SESILN
+135 QEKILN
-141 LIPQYGD
+141 MIPQYGD

-153 EIDKALP
+153 EIAKALP
-160 YMVPR
+160 SLVPR
-165 HGDQLLAESITE
+165 HGDQLLAEAIAE
-177 ARAHGTEV
+177 AKAHGTEV

-191 VTDHNLEPPQYISL
+191 VTEPNRQPPQYISY
-205 PTETIMAVNP
+205 PIDRIMAVNP
-215 EIGLINDQL
+215 ETGLINDQM

-232 YAIANYLSHDHDREK
+232 YAIAGYMAHEPEK
-247 AYLTLGMKAVKAY
+247 AYLTLGMKAVKAF

-265 TTLPRYD
+265 TTVPRYD
-272 YDDRTWTYGP
+272 PDDRTWTYGP
-282 YKINT
+282 YTINA
-287 YGNSNAFLVN
+287 YGRSNTFFVN

-303 GYRLQE
+303 GYRLQAE
-309 KNEFWLDIFGS
+309 ENI
-320 DSPPPW
+320 PPW
-326 GTFPRYSLA
+326 GTFPRFSVA
-335 KIIDTKDIDLKNSKI
+335 HVIDTEDVDLQ
-350 IDTKDIDLKN
+350 N
-360 PSEDIDW
+360 PLEDVDW
-367 MTQFIPGELPDWIK
+367 MTQFIPGEIPEWIN
-381 AIEDPVDRAATME
+381 AIEDPIDRAATME
-394 ALGFGGEFDV
+394 ALGIGANFDV

-431 YNFLGVKQLTP
+431 YNYLGVQQLTP

-455 HKNFINTFG
+455 HKNFISTFG
-464 GAVTDLYWHGFP
+464 GAVTDLSRHGFP
-476 IVHFLLITL
+476 IAHFLLITL
-485 LAFIAFFLLDYVNPI
+485 LALIAFFLLDYVNPI
-500 IAALLVLIEGII
+500 IAAVSVFIEGIL
-512 YFGVVCGAFMN
+512 YFGFVCGAFMN

-530 IFFSADSIA
+530 IFFSTDSIA

-601 EPKLGGNAGYHTA
+601 EPKLGGNTGYHTA

-639 DYLTEM
+639 EYLTEM

-665 AFYGAPVPVE
+665 AFYGAPVTVE
-675 DHELLACKTALAM
+675 EHELLACKTALAM
-688 EKRIVELREKWSQ
+688 EKKIVELREKWSH

-707 IVHYLRHRVGLNSG
+707 LVHHLRHRVGLNSG
-721 HMVTGNMGSEMRMN
+721 PMVTGNMGSEMRMN
-735 YTMMGDPVNVAAR
+735 YTMMGDTVNVAAR
-748 LESSAKQYGIYIQV
+748 LESSAKLYGVYIQV

-767 EKVKDDF
+767 KKVKDEF

-795 LLSEKGQLDDE
+795 LLSEKGQLDDD
-806 TSKMLVIF
+806 TAKMLMIF

-837 KLEDEFPTR
+837 TLEDEFPTR

-854 IFRCNHFKENPPD
+854 IFRCNHFIENLPE

>member
-1 MENIIKYFKSRWIGF
+1 MDGFLKYFKTRWIGF
-16 VLTFFSIILVSFL
+16 VLTLFSILLVSLL
-29 HYVGVFDVT
+29 HWVGVFDII
-38 EMKTYDWRFHKVRGP
+38 EMKTYDFRYHRVRGP
-53 LTGWTARDNSFAEI
+53 LTGWTARDSSFAKI
-67 GTDIVLVEVDDEAWR
+67 GTDIVLLEVDDEAWR
-82 LVPEEWPYPRGT
+82 LVPEQWPYPRGT
-94 IWGRVI
+94 VWARVI
-100 RNLYQAGAKVIVFDI
+100 RNLYQAGAKVIAFDI
-115 QFDSPETKSEYLH
+115 QFDSQETKSGQLH
-128 SFINALD
+128 DFVKDLD
-135 SESILN
+135 QEKILN
-141 LIPQYGD
+141 MIPQYGD

-153 EIDKALP
+153 EIAKALP
-160 YMVPR
+160 SLVPR
-165 HGDQLLAESITE
+165 HGDQLLAEAIAE
-177 ARAHGTEV
+177 AKAHGTEV

-191 VTDHNLEPPQYISL
+191 VTEPNRQPPQYISY
-205 PTETIMAVNP
+205 PIDRIMAVNP
-215 EIGLINDQL
+215 ETGLINDQM

-232 YAIANYLSHDHDREK
+232 YAIAGYMAHEPEK
-247 AYLTLGMKAVKAY
+247 AYLTLGMKAVKAF

-265 TTLPRYD
+265 TTMPRYD
-272 YDDRTWTYGP
+272 SDDRTWTYGP
-282 YKINT
+282 YTINA
-287 YGNSNAFLVN
+287 YGRSNTFFVN

-303 GYRLQE
+303 GYRLQAE
-309 KNEFWLDIFGS
+309 ENI
-320 DSPPPW
+320 PPW
-326 GTFPRYSLA
+326 GTFPRFSVA
-335 KIIDTKDIDLKNSKI
+335 HVIDTEDVDLQ
-350 IDTKDIDLKN
+350 N
-360 PSEDIDW
+360 PLEDVDW
-367 MTQFIPGELPDWIK
+367 MTQFIPGEIPEWIN
-381 AIEDPVDRAATME
+381 AIEDPIDRVATME
-394 ALGFGGEFDV
+394 ALGIGANFDV

-431 YNFLGVKQLTP
+431 YNYLGVQQLTP

-455 HKNFINTFG
+455 HKNFISTFG
-464 GAVTDLYWHGFP
+464 GAVTDLSRHGFP
-476 IVHFLLITL
+476 IAHFLLITL
-485 LAFIAFFLLDYVNPI
+485 LALIAFFLLDYVNPI
-500 IAALLVLIEGII
+500 IAAVSVFIEGIL
-512 YFGVVCGAFMN
+512 YFGFVCGAFMN
-523 DYFWMVK
+523 DYGWMFK
-530 IFFSADSIA
+530 SLIASDSIA
-539 LPGIGKSYVLPMV
+539 LPGIGESYVMPMV

-601 EPKLGGNAGYHTA
+601 EPKLGGNTGYHTA

-639 DYLTEM
+639 EYLTEM

-665 AFYGAPVPVE
+665 AFYGAPVTVE
-675 DHELLACKTALAM
+675 EHELLACKTALAM
-688 EKRIVELREKWSQ
+688 EKKIVELREKWSH

-707 IVHYLRHRVGLNSG
+707 LVHHLRHRVGLNSG
-721 HMVTGNMGSEMRMN
+721 PMVTGNMGSEMRMN
-735 YTMMGDPVNVAAR
+735 YTMMGDTVNVAAR
-748 LESSAKQYGIYIQV
+748 LESSAKLYGVYIQV

-767 EKVKDDF
+767 KKVKDEF

-795 LLSEKGQLDDE
+795 LLSEKGQLDDD
-806 TSKMLVIF
+806 TAKMLMIF

-837 KLEDEFPTR
+837 TLEDEFPTR

-854 IFRCNHFKENPPD
+854 IFRCNHFIENLPE

-875 MTTK
+875 LTSK

>member
-1 MENIIKYFKSRWIGF
+1 MDGFLKYFKTRWIGF
-16 VLTFFSIILVSFL
+16 VLTLFSILLVSLL
-29 HYVGVFDVT
+29 HWVGVFDII
-38 EMKTYDWRFHKVRGP
+38 EMKTYDFRYHRVRGP
-53 LTGWTARDNSFAEI
+53 LTGWTARDSSFAKI
-67 GTDIVLVEVDDEAWR
+67 GTDIVLLEVDDEAWR
-82 LVPEEWPYPRGT
+82 LVPEQWPYPRGT
-94 IWGRVI
+94 VWARVI
-100 RNLYQAGAKVIVFDI
+100 RNLYQAGAKVIAFDI
-115 QFDSPETKSEYLH
+115 QFDSQETKSGQLH
-128 SFINALD
+128 DFVKDLD
-135 SESILN
+135 QEKILN
-141 LIPQYGD
+141 MIPQYGD

-153 EIDKALP
+153 EIAKALP
-160 YMVPR
+160 SLVPR
-165 HGDQLLAESITE
+165 HGDQLLAEAIAE
-177 ARAHGTEV
+177 AKAHGTEV

-191 VTDHNLEPPQYISL
+191 VTEPNRQPPQYISY
-205 PTETIMAVNP
+205 PIDRIMAVNP
-215 EIGLINDQL
+215 ETGLINDQM

-232 YAIANYLSHDHDREK
+232 YAIAGYMAHEPEK
-247 AYLTLGMKAVKAY
+247 AYLTLGMKAVKAF

-265 TTLPRYD
+265 TTVPRYD
-272 YDDRTWTYGP
+272 PDDRTWTYGP
-282 YKINT
+282 YTINA
-287 YGNSNAFLVN
+287 YGRSNTFFVN

-303 GYRLQE
+303 GYRLQAE
-309 KNEFWLDIFGS
+309 ENI
-320 DSPPPW
+320 PPW
-326 GTFPRYSLA
+326 GTFPRFSVA
-335 KIIDTKDIDLKNSKI
+335 HVIDTEDVDLQ
-350 IDTKDIDLKN
+350 N
-360 PSEDIDW
+360 PLEDVDW
-367 MTQFIPGELPDWIK
+367 MTQFIPGEIPEWIN
-381 AIEDPVDRAATME
+381 AIEDPIDRAATME
-394 ALGFGGEFDV
+394 ALGIGANFDV

-431 YNFLGVKQLTP
+431 YNYLGVQQLTP

-455 HKNFINTFG
+455 HKNFISTFG
-464 GAVTDLYWHGFP
+464 GAVTDLSRHGFP
-476 IVHFLLITL
+476 IAHFLLITL
-485 LAFIAFFLLDYVNPI
+485 LALIAFFLLDYVNPI
-500 IAALLVLIEGII
+500 IAAVSVFIEGIL
-512 YFGVVCGAFMN
+512 YFGFVCGAFMN
-523 DYFWMVK
+523 DYGWMFK
-530 IFFSADSIA
+530 SLIASDSIA
-539 LPGIGKSYVLPMV
+539 LPGIGESYVMPMV

-601 EPKLGGNAGYHTA
+601 EPKLGGNTGYHTA

-639 DYLTEM
+639 EYLTEM

-665 AFYGAPVPVE
+665 AFYGAPVTVE
-675 DHELLACKTALAM
+675 EHELLACKTALAM
-688 EKRIVELREKWSQ
+688 EKKIVELREKWSH

-707 IVHYLRHRVGLNSG
+707 LVHHLRHRVGLNSG
-721 HMVTGNMGSEMRMN
+721 PMVTGNMGSEMRMN
-735 YTMMGDPVNVAAR
+735 YTMMGDTVNVAAR
-748 LESSAKQYGIYIQV
+748 LESSAKLYGVYIHV

-767 EKVKDDF
+767 KKVKDEF

-795 LLSEKGQLDDE
+795 LLSEKGQLDDD
-806 TSKMLVIF
+806 TAKMLMIF

-837 KLEDEFPTR
+837 TLEDEFPTR

-854 IFRCNHFKENPPD
+854 IFRCNHFIENLPE

>member
-1 MENIIKYFKSRWIGF
+1 MDGFLKYFKTRWIGF
-16 VLTFFSIILVSFL
+16 VLTLFSILLVSLL
-29 HYVGVFDVT
+29 HWVGVFDII
-38 EMKTYDWRFHKVRGP
+38 EMKTYDFRYHRVRGP
-53 LTGWTARDNSFAEI
+53 LTGWTARDSSFAKI
-67 GTDIVLVEVDDEAWR
+67 GTDIVLLEVDDEAWR
-82 LVPEEWPYPRGT
+82 LVPEQWPYPRGT
-94 IWGRVI
+94 VWARVI
-100 RNLYQAGAKVIVFDI
+100 RNLYQAGAKVIAFDI
-115 QFDSPETKSEYLH
+115 QFDSQETKSGQLH
-128 SFINALD
+128 DFVKDLD
-135 SESILN
+135 QEKILN
-141 LIPQYGD
+141 MIPQYGD

-153 EIDKALP
+153 EIAKALP
-160 YMVPR
+160 SLVPR
-165 HGDQLLAESITE
+165 HGDQLLAEAIAE
-177 ARAHGTEV
+177 AKAHGTEV

-191 VTDHNLEPPQYISL
+191 VTEPNRQPPQYISY
-205 PTETIMAVNP
+205 PIDRIMAVKP
-215 EIGLINDQL
+215 ETGLINDQM

-232 YAIANYLSHDHDREK
+232 YAIAGYMAHEPEK
-247 AYLTLGMKAVKAY
+247 AYLTLGMKAVKAF

-265 TTLPRYD
+265 TTVPRYD
-272 YDDRTWTYGP
+272 PDDRTWTYGP
-282 YKINT
+282 YTINA
-287 YGNSNAFLVN
+287 YGRSNTFFVN

-303 GYRLQE
+303 GYRLQAKE
-309 KNEFWLDIFGS
+309 NI
-320 DSPPPW
+320 PPW
-326 GTFPRYSLA
+326 GTFPRFSVA
-335 KIIDTKDIDLKNSKI
+335 HVIDTEDVDLQ
-350 IDTKDIDLKN
+350 N
-360 PSEDIDW
+360 PLEDVDW
-367 MTQFIPGELPDWIK
+367 MTQFIPGEIPEWIN

-394 ALGFGGEFDV
+394 ALGIGANFDV

-431 YNFLGVKQLTP
+431 YNYLGVQQLTP

-455 HKNFINTFG
+455 HKNFISTFG
-464 GAVTDLYWHGFP
+464 GAVTDLSRHGFP
-476 IVHFLLITL
+476 IAHFLLITL
-485 LAFIAFFLLDYVNPI
+485 LALIAFFLLDYVNPI
-500 IAALLVLIEGII
+500 IAAVSVFIEGIL
-512 YFGVVCGAFMN
+512 YFGFVCGAFMN
-523 DYFWMVK
+523 DYGWMFK
-530 IFFSADSIA
+530 SLIASDSIA
-539 LPGIGKSYVLPMV
+539 LPGIGESYVMPMV

-586 YISPELIDQMYEEKQ
+586 YISPELIDQMFEEKQ
-601 EPKLGGNAGYHTA
+601 EPKLGGNTGYHTA

-639 DYLTEM
+639 EYLTEM

-665 AFYGAPVPVE
+665 AFYGAPVTVE
-675 DHELLACKTALAM
+675 EHELLACKTALAM
-688 EKRIVELREKWSQ
+688 EKKIVELREKWSH

-707 IVHYLRHRVGLNSG
+707 LVHHLRHRVGLNSG
-721 HMVTGNMGSEMRMN
+721 PMVTGNMGSEMRMN
-735 YTMMGDPVNVAAR
+735 YTMMGDTVNVAAR
-748 LESSAKQYGIYIQV
+748 LESSAKLYGVYIHV

-767 EKVKDDF
+767 KKVKDEF

-795 LLSEKGQLDDE
+795 LLSEKGQLDDD
-806 TSKMLVIF
+806 TAKMLMIF

-837 KLEDEFPTR
+837 TLEDEFPTR

-854 IFRCNHFKENPPD
+854 IFRCNHFIENLPE

>member
-1 MENIIKYFKSRWIGF
+1 MDGFLKYFKTRWIGF
-16 VLTFFSIILVSFL
+16 VLTLFSILLVSLL
-29 HYVGVFDVT
+29 HWVGVFDII

-53 LTGWTARDNSFAEI
+53 LTGWTARDSSFAKI
-67 GTDIVLVEVDDEAWR
+67 GTDIVLLEVDDEAWR
-82 LVPEEWPYPRGT
+82 LVPEQWPYPRGT
-94 IWGRVI
+94 VWARVI
-100 RNLYQAGAKVIVFDI
+100 RNLYQAGAKVIAFDI
-115 QFDSPETKSEYLH
+115 QFDSQETKSGQLH
-128 SFINALD
+128 DFVKDLD
-135 SESILN
+135 QEKILN
-141 LIPQYGD
+141 MIPQYGD

-153 EIDKALP
+153 EIAKALP
-160 YMVPR
+160 SLVPR
-165 HGDQLLAESITE
+165 HGDQLLAEAIAE
-177 ARAHGTEV
+177 AKAHGTEV

-191 VTDHNLEPPQYISL
+191 VTEPNRQPPQYISY
-205 PTETIMAVNP
+205 PIDRIMAVNP
-215 EIGLINDQL
+215 ETGLINDQM

-232 YAIANYLSHDHDREK
+232 YAIAGYMAHEPEK
-247 AYLTLGMKAVKAY
+247 AYLTLGMKAVKAF

-265 TTLPRYD
+265 TTVPRYD
-272 YDDRTWTYGP
+272 PDDRTWTYGP
-282 YKINT
+282 YTINA
-287 YGNSNAFLVN
+287 YGRSNTFLVN

-303 GYRLQE
+303 GYRLQAE
-309 KNEFWLDIFGS
+309 ENI
-320 DSPPPW
+320 PPW
-326 GTFPRYSLA
+326 GTFPRFSVA
-335 KIIDTKDIDLKNSKI
+335 HVIDTEDIDLQ
-350 IDTKDIDLKN
+350 N
-360 PSEDIDW
+360 PLEDVDW
-367 MTQFIPGELPDWIK
+367 MTQFLPGEIPEWIN

-394 ALGFGGEFDV
+394 ALGVGANFDV

-431 YNFLGVKQLTP
+431 YNYLGVQQLTP

-455 HKNFINTFG
+455 HKNFISTFG
-464 GAVTDLYWHGFP
+464 GVVTDLSRHGFP
-476 IVHFLLITL
+476 IAHFLLITL
-485 LAFIAFFLLDYVNPI
+485 LALIAFFLLDYVNPI
-500 IAALLVLIEGII
+500 IAAVSVFIEGIL
-512 YFGVVCGAFMN
+512 YFGFVCGAFMN

-530 IFFSADSIA
+530 IFFSRDSIA
-539 LPGIGKSYVLPMV
+539 LPGIGESYVLPMV

-601 EPKLGGNAGYHTA
+601 EPKLGGNTGYHTA

-639 DYLTEM
+639 EYLTEM

-665 AFYGAPVPVE
+665 AFYGAPVTVE
-675 DHELLACKTALAM
+675 EHELLACKTALAM
-688 EKRIVELREKWSQ
+688 EKKIVELREKWSH

-707 IVHYLRHRVGLNSG
+707 LVHHLRHRVGLNSG
-721 HMVTGNMGSEMRMN
+721 PMVTGNMGSEMRMN
-735 YTMMGDPVNVAAR
+735 YTMMGDTVNVAAR
-748 LESSAKQYGIYIQV
+748 LESSAKLYGVYIQV

-767 EKVKDDF
+767 KKVKDEF

-806 TSKMLVIF
+806 TSKMIGVF

-822 AQKWNDALKK
+822 DQKWNDALKK

-837 KLEDEFPTR
+837 TLEDEFPTR
-846 PTTPSKVY
+846 LTTPSKVY
-854 IFRCNHFKENPPD
+854 IFRCNHFIENLPE

-875 MTTK
+875 LTTK

>member
-1 MENIIKYFKSRWIGF
+1 MDGFLKYFKTRWIGF
-16 VLTFFSIILVSFL
+16 VLTLFSILLVSLL
-29 HYVGVFDVT
+29 HWVGVFDII
-38 EMKTYDWRFHKVRGP
+38 EMKTYDFRYHRVRGP
-53 LTGWTARDNSFAEI
+53 LTGWTARDSSFAKI
-67 GTDIVLVEVDDEAWR
+67 GTDIVLLEVDDEAWR
-82 LVPEEWPYPRGT
+82 LVPEQWPYPRGT
-94 IWGRVI
+94 VWARVI
-100 RNLYQAGAKVIVFDI
+100 RNLYQAGAKVIAFDI
-115 QFDSPETKSEYLH
+115 QFDSQETKSGQLH
-128 SFINALD
+128 DFVKDLD
-135 SESILN
+135 QEKILN
-141 LIPQYGD
+141 MIPQYGD

-153 EIDKALP
+153 EIAKALP
-160 YMVPR
+160 SLVPR
-165 HGDQLLAESITE
+165 HGDQLLAEAIAE
-177 ARAHGTEV
+177 AKAHGTEV

-191 VTDHNLEPPQYISL
+191 VTEPNRQPPQYISY
-205 PTETIMAVNP
+205 PIDRIMAVNP
-215 EIGLINDQL
+215 ETGLINDQM

-232 YAIANYLSHDHDREK
+232 YAIAGYMAHKPEK
-247 AYLTLGMKAVKAY
+247 AYLTLGMKAVKAF

-265 TTLPRYD
+265 TTVPRYD
-272 YDDRTWTYGP
+272 PDDRTWTYGP
-282 YKINT
+282 YTINA
-287 YGNSNAFLVN
+287 YGRSNTFFVN

-303 GYRLQE
+303 GYRLQAE
-309 KNEFWLDIFGS
+309 ENI
-320 DSPPPW
+320 PPW
-326 GTFPRYSLA
+326 GTFPRFSVA
-335 KIIDTKDIDLKNSKI
+335 HVIDTEDVDLQ
-350 IDTKDIDLKN
+350 N
-360 PSEDIDW
+360 PLEDVDW
-367 MTQFIPGELPDWIK
+367 MTQFIPGEIPEWIN
-381 AIEDPVDRAATME
+381 AIEDPIDRAATME
-394 ALGFGGEFDV
+394 ALGIGANFDV

-431 YNFLGVKQLTP
+431 YNYLGVQQLTP

-455 HKNFINTFG
+455 HKNFISTFG
-464 GAVTDLYWHGFP
+464 GAVTDLSRHGFP
-476 IVHFLLITL
+476 IAHFLLITL
-485 LAFIAFFLLDYVNPI
+485 LALIAFFLLDYVNPI
-500 IAALLVLIEGII
+500 IAAVSVFIEGIL
-512 YFGVVCGAFMN
+512 YFGFVCGAFMN
-523 DYFWMVK
+523 DYGWMFK
-530 IFFSADSIA
+530 SLIASDSIA
-539 LPGIGKSYVLPMV
+539 LPGIGESYVMPMV

-601 EPKLGGNAGYHTA
+601 EPKLGGNTGYHTA

-639 DYLTEM
+639 EYLTEM

-665 AFYGAPVPVE
+665 AFYGAPVTVE
-675 DHELLACKTALAM
+675 EHELLACKTALAM
-688 EKRIVELREKWSQ
+688 EKKIVELREKWSH

-707 IVHYLRHRVGLNSG
+707 LVHHLCHRVGLNSG
-721 HMVTGNMGSEMRMN
+721 PMVTGNMGSEMRMN
-735 YTMMGDPVNVAAR
+735 YTMMGDTVNVAAR
-748 LESSAKQYGIYIQV
+748 LESSAKLYGVYIQV

-767 EKVKDDF
+767 KKVKDEF

-806 TSKMLVIF
+806 TSKMIGVF

-822 AQKWNDALKK
+822 DQKWNDALKK

-837 KLEDEFPTR
+837 TLEDEFPTR

-854 IFRCNHFKENPPD
+854 IFRCNHFIENLPE

>member
-1 MENIIKYFKSRWIGF
+1 MDGFLKYFKTRWIGF
-16 VLTFFSIILVSFL
+16 VLTLFSILLVSLL
-29 HYVGVFDVT
+29 HWVGVFDII
-38 EMKTYDWRFHKVRGP
+38 EMKTYDFRYHRVRGP
-53 LTGWTARDNSFAEI
+53 LTGWTARDSSFAKI
-67 GTDIVLVEVDDEAWR
+67 GTDIVLLEVDDEAWR
-82 LVPEEWPYPRGT
+82 LVPEQWPYPRGT
-94 IWGRVI
+94 VWARVI
-100 RNLYQAGAKVIVFDI
+100 RNLYQAGAKVIAFDI
-115 QFDSPETKSEYLH
+115 QFDSQETKSGQLH
-128 SFINALD
+128 DFVKDLD
-135 SESILN
+135 QEKILN
-141 LIPQYGD
+141 MIPQYGD

-153 EIDKALP
+153 EIAKALP
-160 YMVPR
+160 SLVPR
-165 HGDQLLAESITE
+165 HGDQLLAEAIAE
-177 ARAHGTEV
+177 AKAHGTEV

-191 VTDHNLEPPQYISL
+191 VTEPNRQPPQYISY
-205 PTETIMAVNP
+205 PIDRIMAVNP
-215 EIGLINDQL
+215 ETGLINDQM

-232 YAIANYLSHDHDREK
+232 YAIAGYMAHEPEK
-247 AYLTLGMKAVKAY
+247 AYLTLGMKAVKAF

-265 TTLPRYD
+265 TTVPRYD
-272 YDDRTWTYGP
+272 PDDRTWTYGP
-282 YKINT
+282 YTINA
-287 YGNSNAFLVN
+287 YGRSNTFFVN

-303 GYRLQE
+303 GYRLQAE
-309 KNEFWLDIFGS
+309 ENI
-320 DSPPPW
+320 PPW
-326 GTFPRYSLA
+326 GTFPRFSVA
-335 KIIDTKDIDLKNSKI
+335 HVIDTEDVDLQ
-350 IDTKDIDLKN
+350 N
-360 PSEDIDW
+360 PLEDVDW
-367 MTQFIPGELPDWIK
+367 MTQFIPGEIPEWIN
-381 AIEDPVDRAATME
+381 AIEDPIDRAATME
-394 ALGFGGEFDV
+394 ALGIGANFDV

-431 YNFLGVKQLTP
+431 YNYLGVQQLTP

-455 HKNFINTFG
+455 HKNFISTFG
-464 GAVTDLYWHGFP
+464 GAVTDLSRHGFP
-476 IVHFLLITL
+476 IAHFLLITL
-485 LAFIAFFLLDYVNPI
+485 LALIAFFLLDYVNPI
-500 IAALLVLIEGII
+500 IAAVSVFIECIL
-512 YFGVVCGAFMN
+512 YFGFVCGAFMN
-523 DYFWMVK
+523 DYGWMFK
-530 IFFSADSIA
+530 SLIASDSIA
-539 LPGIGKSYVLPMV
+539 LPGIGESYVMPMV

-601 EPKLGGNAGYHTA
+601 EPKLGGNTGYHTA

-639 DYLTEM
+639 EYLTEM

-665 AFYGAPVPVE
+665 AFYGAPVTVE
-675 DHELLACKTALAM
+675 EHELLACKTALAM
-688 EKRIVELREKWSQ
+688 EKKIVELREKWSH

-707 IVHYLRHRVGLNSG
+707 LVHHLRHRVGLNSG
-721 HMVTGNMGSEMRMN
+721 PMVTGNMGSEMRMN
-735 YTMMGDPVNVAAR
+735 YTMMGDTVNVAAR
-748 LESSAKQYGIYIQV
+748 LESSAKLYGVYIHV

-767 EKVKDDF
+767 KKVKDEF

-795 LLSEKGQLDDE
+795 LLSEKGQLDDD
-806 TSKMLVIF
+806 TAKMLMIF

-837 KLEDEFPTR
+837 TLEDEFPTR

-854 IFRCNHFKENPPD
+854 IFRCNHFIENLPE

>member
-1 MENIIKYFKSRWIGF
+1 MDGFLKYFKTRWIGF
-16 VLTFFSIILVSFL
+16 VLTLFSILLVSLL
-29 HYVGVFDVT
+29 HWVGVFDII

-53 LTGWTARDNSFAEI
+53 LTGWTARDSSFAKI
-67 GTDIVLVEVDDEAWR
+67 GTDIVLLEVDDEAWR
-82 LVPEEWPYPRGT
+82 LVPEQWPYPRGT
-94 IWGRVI
+94 VWARVI
-100 RNLYQAGAKVIVFDI
+100 RNLYQAGAKVIAFDI
-115 QFDSPETKSEYLH
+115 QFDSQETKSGQLH
-128 SFINALD
+128 DFVKDLD
-135 SESILN
+135 QEKILN
-141 LIPQYGD
+141 MIPQYGD

-153 EIDKALP
+153 EIAKALP
-160 YMVPR
+160 SLVPR
-165 HGDQLLAESITE
+165 HGDQLLAEAIAE
-177 ARAHGTEV
+177 AKAHGTEV

-191 VTDHNLEPPQYISL
+191 VTEPNRQPPQYISY
-205 PTETIMAVNP
+205 PIDRIMAVKP
-215 EIGLINDQL
+215 ETGLINDQM

-232 YAIANYLSHDHDREK
+232 YAIAGYMAHEPEK
-247 AYLTLGMKAVKAY
+247 AYLTLGMKAVKAF

-265 TTLPRYD
+265 TTVPRYD
-272 YDDRTWTYGP
+272 PDDRTWTYGP
-282 YKINT
+282 YTINA
-287 YGNSNAFLVN
+287 YGRSNTFFVN

-303 GYRLQE
+303 GYRLQAE
-309 KNEFWLDIFGS
+309 ENI
-320 DSPPPW
+320 PPW
-326 GTFPRYSLA
+326 GTFPRFSVA
-335 KIIDTKDIDLKNSKI
+335 HVIDTEDIDLQ
-350 IDTKDIDLKN
+350 N
-360 PSEDIDW
+360 PLEDVDW
-367 MTQFIPGELPDWIK
+367 MTQFLPGEIPEWIN

-394 ALGFGGEFDV
+394 ALGVGANFDV

-431 YNFLGVKQLTP
+431 YNYLGVQQLTP

-455 HKNFINTFG
+455 HKNFISTFG
-464 GAVTDLYWHGFP
+464 GAVTDLSRHGFP
-476 IVHFLLITL
+476 IAHFLLITL
-485 LAFIAFFLLDYVNPI
+485 LALIAFFLLDYVNPI
-500 IAALLVLIEGII
+500 IAAVSVFIEGIL
-512 YFGVVCGAFMN
+512 YFGFVCGAFMN

-530 IFFSADSIA
+530 IFFSRDSIA
-539 LPGIGKSYVLPMV
+539 LPGIGESYVLPMV

-601 EPKLGGNAGYHTA
+601 EPKLGGNTGYHTA

-639 DYLTEM
+639 EYLTEM

-665 AFYGAPVPVE
+665 AFYGAPVTVE
-675 DHELLACKTALAM
+675 EHELLACKTALAM
-688 EKRIVELREKWSQ
+688 EKKIVELREKWSH

-707 IVHYLRHRVGLNSG
+707 LVHHLRHRVGLNSG
-721 HMVTGNMGSEMRMN
+721 PMVTGNMGSEMRMN
-735 YTMMGDPVNVAAR
+735 YTMMGDTVNVAAR
-748 LESSAKQYGIYIQV
+748 LESSAKLYGVYIQV

-767 EKVKDDF
+767 KKVKDEF

-795 LLSEKGQLDDE
+795 LLSEKGQLDDD
-806 TSKMLVIF
+806 TAKMLTIF

-837 KLEDEFPTR
+837 TLEDEFPTR

-854 IFRCNHFKENPPD
+854 IFRCNHFIENLPE
-867 KDWDGVWT
+867 KDWDGVWI